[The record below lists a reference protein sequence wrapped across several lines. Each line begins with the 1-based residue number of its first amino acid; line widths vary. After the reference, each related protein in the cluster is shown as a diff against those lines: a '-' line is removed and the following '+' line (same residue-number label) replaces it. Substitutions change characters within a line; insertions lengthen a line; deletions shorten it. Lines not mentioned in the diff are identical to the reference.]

1 MKTIFASALLCCSL
15 AAYAEPENTEVDT
28 LPEDMDTFDLML
40 AAGITFGGEDLA
52 TTTDGV
58 SVTTGGLIYLAAGG
72 VFHVSPN
79 FDVQASFGYHF
90 DTVNAENGSADFTR
104 TFIEVLPFYKT
115 ESGNRFG
122 VGFTQVMS
130 PEFSGPFG
138 SGIEFDDASG
148 MIIEYDWSISGN
160 STGVASNAYIGL
172 RYVNLS
178 YEKSGYVILMPDGS
192 FTDSVDGS
200 YIGLLIQGSF

>member
-1 MKTIFASALLCCSL
+1 MKFILASALLCVSL
-15 AAYAEPENTEVDT
+15 AAYAEPEPPQINNQPVETDA
-28 LPEDMDTFDLML
+28 LDFML
-40 AAGITFGGEDLA
+40 AAGVTFGGEDLA
-52 TTTDGV
+52 TTTDGTA
-58 SVTTGGLIYLAAGG
+58 VTTGGLLYMAAGG
-72 VFHVSPN
+72 VYHFSPN

-90 DTVNAENGSADFTR
+90 DSVNAENGSADFSR

-115 ESGNRFG
+115 DSGNRFG

-138 SGIEFDDASG
+138 SGIVFDDASG
-148 MIIEYDWSISGN
+148 IIIEYDWSLAKNSSGFMKD
-160 STGVASNAYIGL
+160 SYIGL

-178 YEKSGYVILMPDGS
+178 YEKSGYFIQMPDGS

-200 YIGLLIQGSF
+200 YIGLLIQGNF